1 MEKHRTTLEK
11 PQKTIDKLIE
21 NHRKILEK
29 TWINPKEPQRNTEE
43 KPYESVYREVPVGR
57 NARAGILLEWWE
69 LDWDS
74 YPAAKF
80 FRGKR
85 CDRSWCSRWGFP
97 LK

>member
-57 NARAGILLEWWE
+57 SAGAAGIIGK
-69 LDWDS
+69 
-74 YPAAKF
+74 YPIIPIGIFLFHGDKN
-80 FRGKR
+80 GNTM
-85 CDRSWCSRWGFP
+85 GI
-97 LK
+97 